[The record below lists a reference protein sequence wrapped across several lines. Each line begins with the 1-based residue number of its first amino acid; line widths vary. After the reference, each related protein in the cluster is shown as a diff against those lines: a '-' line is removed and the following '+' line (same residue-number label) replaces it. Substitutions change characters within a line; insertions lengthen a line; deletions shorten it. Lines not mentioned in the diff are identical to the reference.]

1 MLDIGKVNTLKI
13 VKAVD
18 FGLYLDGG
26 DDGEILL
33 PQRYVPEEYVI
44 GEDLDVFIYCDSED
58 RLIATT
64 ETPNAQVDEF
74 AYLRAVSV
82 TKIGAFLDWG
92 LLKDLFVPKKE
103 QRRPMEEG
111 ESYLVRVYLDA
122 SRRIAASSKLGRY
135 LTKPTDE
142 LEAGQE
148 VDLLVWTQ
156 TALGYNV
163 IVNEAQLGL
172 IFNSEVFQKLSPG
185 DTLKGFIK
193 NVRPDGKLDIGL
205 PTKRPETVGSVSDD
219 IMAILEKEGGF
230 VPLNDKSS
238 PAVITET
245 FGVSKKTFKQALGS
259 LYKKRAI
266 TIDSDGIRIAR

>member
-1 MLDIGKVNTLKI
+1 VNTLKI